1 MEPSDMHTQ
10 FKARF
15 AAVTLGLFIGGAV
28 VASAN
33 AQNAA
38 TPSPPAPPSANK
50 QAVENRK
57 AAFTLIGNYFRY
69 FGGVAKGNI
78 PYDEAEA
85 TKRAAR
91 IAFLAGIVEEAFP
104 EGSNP
109 GEPDS
114 KAKADVWSNRAEF
127 DKKLK
132 AFQADATALVEI
144 NGKEKAANDAWKA
157 SVAALAQDCKG
168 CHETYKVK

>member
-1 MEPSDMHTQ
+1 MRNHFQASFLAMTV
-10 FKARF
+10 AI
-15 AAVTLGLFIGGAV
+15 VVGGV
-28 VASAN
+28 IASAS
-33 AQNAA
+33 AQNA
-38 TPSPPAPPSANK
+38 PPPAPPSASK

-69 FGGVAKGNI
+69 FGAVAKGNA

-91 IAFLAGIVEEAFP
+91 IAFLAGIVEDAFP

-127 DKKLK
+127 DRKLK
-132 AFQADATALVEI
+132 SFQADAQALVDV
-144 NGKEKAANDAWKA
+144 NGKEKNANDAWKA

-168 CHETYKVK
+168 CHETYKIK

>member
-1 MEPSDMHTQ
+1 MRSHFQ
-10 FKARF
+10 AKFV
-15 AAVTLGLFIGGAV
+15 AATFGLLIGGV
-28 VASAN
+28 IASAS
-33 AQNAA
+33 AQNA
-38 TPSPPAPPSANK
+38 TPPAPPAPAPPSASK

-69 FGGVAKGNI
+69 FGAVAKGNA

-85 TKRAAR
+85 TKRSAR
-91 IAFLAGIVEEAFP
+91 IAFLANVVEEAFP

-132 AFQADATALVEI
+132 AFQADAQSLVDV
-144 NGKEKAANDAWKA
+144 NGKEKGATDAWKT

-168 CHETYKVK
+168 CHENYKVK

>member
-1 MEPSDMHTQ
+1 MGSHFHVKIRVAT
-10 FKARF
+10 AI
-15 AAVTLGLFIGGAV
+15 GLLVVGAV
-28 VASAN
+28 FASAF

-38 TPSPPAPPSANK
+38 PPAPPSASK

-57 AAFTLIGNYFRY
+57 AAFTLVGNYFRY
-69 FGGVAKGNI
+69 FGAVAKGNA

-91 IAFLAGIVEEAFP
+91 IAVLAGVVDESFP

-109 GEPDS
+109 GEPES

-132 AFQADATALVEI
+132 AFQADAQALIEV
-144 NGKEKAANDAWKA
+144 NGKEKGATDAWKA

-168 CHETYKVK
+168 CHETFKVK

>member
-1 MEPSDMHTQ
+1 MGSHFQVKIRVAT
-10 FKARF
+10 AI
-15 AAVTLGLFIGGAV
+15 GLLVGGAV
-28 VASAN
+28 FASAF

-38 TPSPPAPPSANK
+38 PPAPPSASK

-57 AAFTLIGNYFRY
+57 AAFTLVGNYFRY
-69 FGGVAKGNI
+69 FGAVGKGNA

-85 TKRAAR
+85 AKRAAR
-91 IAFLAGIVEEAFP
+91 IAVLAGVVEESFP

-109 GEPDS
+109 GEPES

-132 AFQADATALVEI
+132 AFQADAQALIEV
-144 NGKEKAANDAWKA
+144 NGKEKGATDAWKA

>member
-1 MEPSDMHTQ
+1 V
-10 FKARF
+10 F
-15 AAVTLGLFIGGAV
+15 
-28 VASAN
+28 ASAF

-38 TPSPPAPPSANK
+38 PPAPPSASK

-57 AAFTLIGNYFRY
+57 AAFTLVGNYFRY
-69 FGGVAKGNI
+69 FGAVAKGNA

-91 IAFLAGIVEEAFP
+91 IAVLAGVVEESFP

-109 GEPDS
+109 GEPES

-132 AFQADATALVEI
+132 AFQADAQALIEV
-144 NGKEKAANDAWKA
+144 NGKEKGATDAWKA

>member
-1 MEPSDMHTQ
+1 MRSHFQAKFT
-10 FKARF
+10 
-15 AAVTLGLFIGGAV
+15 AVALGALVGGAAI
-28 VASAN
+28 ASAS

-38 TPSPPAPPSANK
+38 PPPPTPPSASK

-57 AAFTLIGNYFRY
+57 AAYTLIGNYFRY
-69 FGGVAKGNI
+69 FGAVAKGNI

-91 IAFLAGIVEEAFP
+91 IAFLAGVVEDAFP

-109 GEPDS
+109 GEPES

-132 AFQADATALVEI
+132 AFQADAQALVET
-144 NGKEKAANDAWKA
+144 NGKEKAANDVWKA

-168 CHETYKVK
+168 CHETFKVK